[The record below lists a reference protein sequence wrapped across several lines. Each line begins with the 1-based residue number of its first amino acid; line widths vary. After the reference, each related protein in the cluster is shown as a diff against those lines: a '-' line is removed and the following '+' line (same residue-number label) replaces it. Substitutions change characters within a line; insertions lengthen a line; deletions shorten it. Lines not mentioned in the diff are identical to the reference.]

1 MSANRMPIVS
11 VAPMLDWTDRHCRFL
26 HRQLTR
32 HTLLFTEMVSSA
44 AVLHGDHERL
54 LGFDAIEHPVAL
66 QLGGADPV
74 ELAEAAR
81 IATQFGYDEIDL
93 NVGCPSDRVQSGR
106 FGACLMAEPQL
117 VADCVAA
124 MKAAV
129 TVPVTVKCRL
139 GIDEQ
144 DIEAPLDAFVDGV
157 IAAGVDGIYVHAR
170 KAWLEGLSPKQNRE
184 VPPLDYDRVYRLAAR
199 LSPLPVA
206 INGGIASLDD
216 AEMHL
221 SHVSGVMIGR
231 AAYHNPMLLAG
242 IDRRFFGETDAA
254 PTLPQIVA
262 IMADYA
268 EGELKRGTRLNAI
281 SRPMLGLA
289 GGRRG
294 ARHFRRILTVDACRP
309 DAGPEVLF
317 EALRAVEGETS
328 D

>member
-242 IDRRFFGETDAA
+242 IDRRFFGEMDAA

-268 EGELKRGTRLNAI
+268 EGELRRGTRLNAI